1 MGQLSQTDMKI
12 INDQF
17 WRGFRD
23 AFTSAEPFHHVVIDN
38 FFTAEVAEQLV
49 KEFPAYD
56 AEGVWN
62 AHYNNPIE
70 NKKACNHWD
79 KFPRYTYQA
88 LHYLCGTAFEHAVE
102 AITGNTGVQA
112 DIGLH
117 GGGWHAHTTNGKLN
131 IHVDYSIHP
140 KLQLQRHYNLIVYI
154 TPDWNPAWG
163 GGLELWS
170 HDEATGRAKERVA
183 LVENR
188 FNRAVLFDTTQ
199 NAWHGLPA
207 DLNCPA
213 GVVRQSLAVYYVTE
227 PAPGANTRGKALFVP
242 YGEQANDPAILE
254 LIEKRSQVAT
264 AESVYKGL
272 K

>member
-1 MGQLSQTDMKI
+1 MNNFLNPKNWRALQEQFLSNK
-12 INDQF
+12 
-17 WRGFRD
+17 
-23 AFTSAEPFHHVVIDN
+23 PFNHVVIDD
-38 FFTAEVAEQLV
+38 FFTTETVEQLV

-56 AEGVWN
+56 STVWN

-79 KFPRYTYQA
+79 KFPKFTYQVF
-88 LHYLCGTAFEHAVE
+88 HYLCSFEFESIVTD
-102 AITGNTGVQA
+102 ITGNIGVQA
-112 DIGLH
+112 DMGLH
-117 GGGWHAHTTNGKLN
+117 GGGWHAHTQAGKLN
-131 IHVDYSIHP
+131 IHLDYSIHP
-140 KLQLQRHYNLIVYI
+140 KLQLERHYNLIVYI

-170 HDEATGRAKERVA
+170 HDDQTGSAKELAVT
-183 LVENR
+183 VENR

-199 NAWHGLPA
+199 HSWHGLPQ
-207 DLNCPA
+207 DLVCPE
-213 GVVRQSLAVYYVTE
+213 GVMRQSLAVYYVSD
-227 PAPGANTRGKALFVP
+227 PADNASDRGKALFVP
-242 YGEQANDPAILE
+242 REDQKHNPEILE

>member
-1 MGQLSQTDMKI
+1 MKI
-12 INDQF
+12 LNDQY
-17 WRGFRD
+17 WRGFRE
-23 AFTSAEPFHHVVIDN
+23 AFVSAEPFHHVVIDN
-38 FFTAEVAEQLV
+38 FFTDEMVQKLVAE
-49 KEFPAYD
+49 FPSYD

-79 KFPRYTYQA
+79 KFPRNTYTA

-102 AITGNTGVQA
+102 SITGRTGIQA
-112 DIGLH
+112 DVGLH

-131 IHVDYSIHP
+131 VHLDYSIHP
-140 KLQLQRHYNLIVYI
+140 KLQLERHYNLIVYL
-154 TPDWNPAWG
+154 TPDWNPEWG

-170 HDEATGRAKERVA
+170 HDDATGRAKERVA

-199 NAWHGLPA
+199 NSWHGLPA
-207 DLNCPA
+207 DLHCPEGIA
-213 GVVRQSLAVYYVTE
+213 RQSLAVYYVTE
-227 PAPGANTRGKALFVP
+227 PSAGADTRGKALFVP
-242 YGEQANDPAILE
+242 HGAQANDPAILE

-264 AESVYKGL
+264 AENVYKGL